1 MNMSLYDLNKYWFVN
16 DRYEIYKD
24 TGSVYDTETNGVH
37 DIPQGIFA
45 LAERLMTYN
54 KATKGK

>member
-24 TGSVYDTETNGVH
+24 TGVVYDTERAE

-45 LAERLMTYN
+45 LRDRLMTYN
-54 KATKGK
+54 KGKRGQ

>member
-16 DRYEIYKD
+16 DRYEIWKD
-24 TGSVYDTETNGVH
+24 CGVVYDTERAE

-45 LAERLMTYN
+45 LRDRLMEFN
-54 KATKGK
+54 KGKRGQ

>member
-24 TGSVYDTETNGVH
+24 TGVVYDTDRAQ

-45 LAERLMTYN
+45 LRDRLMTYN

>member
-24 TGSVYDTETNGVH
+24 TGVVYDTDRAQ

-45 LAERLMTYN
+45 LRDRLMTYN
-54 KATKGK
+54 KGKRGQ